1 MRRQGDPRAAALLER
16 FTRIFGPAGPPVPAL
31 RIAEDLLGLRVHLQ
45 DGLPVSGM
53 LIPAERRIVLCGG
66 DTPARRL
73 FTLAHEIGHWE
84 LHCGA
89 RPTGPI
95 RCRDVAAGGGVDPL
109 EREANVFAADL
120 LMPADAL
127 SGDAAAPAPLAERFG
142 VSPEA
147 MAWRLYNLGL
157 SLRPPEG

>member
-1 MRRQGDPRAAALLER
+1 MRREGDPRAAALLDR
-16 FTRIFGPAGPPVPAL
+16 FTQTFGPAGVPVPAR
-31 RIAEDLLGLRVHLQ
+31 RIAEDLLGLRVQVQ

-53 LIPAERRIVLCGG
+53 LIPAERRIVLCGD
-66 DTPARRL
+66 DTASRRL

-89 RPTGPI
+89 RPRGPI
-95 RCRDVAAGGGVDPL
+95 RCREVMEGATDPL

-120 LMPADAL
+120 LMPAESL
-127 SGDAAAPAPLAERFG
+127 LGDAKPHAALAARFG

-157 SLRPPEG
+157 SPRPATEA